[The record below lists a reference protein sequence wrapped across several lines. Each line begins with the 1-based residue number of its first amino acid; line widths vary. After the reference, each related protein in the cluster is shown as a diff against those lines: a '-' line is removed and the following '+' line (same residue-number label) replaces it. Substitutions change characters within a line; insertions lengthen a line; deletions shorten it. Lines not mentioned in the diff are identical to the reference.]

1 MTLVPLTTTQPSK
14 IDWQA
19 AVLRSAALLS
29 VIAVSVAV
37 VLWWDL
43 VERLGVYGYPA
54 VFIVSLL
61 SSATFLLPAP
71 GVAFIVSMGAI
82 LDPVMVGV
90 VAGLG
95 AAIGELTAYA
105 AGYYGNNIVQ
115 DKPLYQRIEKWMRR
129 AGGPVIFILAAVPN
143 PVFDIGGLIAG
154 VSRMPAFRFLLL
166 TWLGKSLRYGLLAGI
181 VALAYK

>member
-1 MTLVPLTTTQPSK
+1 MTLVPMTTTQPSK
-14 IDWQA
+14 IDWRA
-19 AVLRSAALLS
+19 AGLRSAALLS
-29 VIAVSVAV
+29 VVAVSVAV
-37 VLWWDL
+37 VLGWGQI
-43 VERLGVYGYPA
+43 ERLGVYGYPA

-71 GVAFIVSMGAI
+71 GVAFIISMGAI

-115 DKPLYQRIEKWMRR
+115 DKPTYQRIEKWMRR
-129 AGGPVIFILAAVPN
+129 ASGPVIFILAAVPN
-143 PVFDIGGLIAG
+143 PLFDVGGLIAG
-154 VSRMPAFRFLLL
+154 VIRMPAWRFLLL
-166 TWLGKSLRYGLLAGI
+166 AWLGKSLRYGLLAGI
-181 VALAYK
+181 VALTF